1 MHLTRKLRT
10 FRRDRKGATAVEFAL
25 IAGPFFFFLMALIEV
40 AAVFFASTVIE
51 NAVLESA
58 RELRTGQVQ
67 AGGMDADGFRDA
79 VCERIEVIADCAR
92 LDFDVRVFQDFDN
105 VAVSDPVTDD
115 GNLQTDDFGYDPGDA
130 GDIVMVRVFYRWPL
144 LMPNFMN
151 SMSNMSNNERLITSA
166 TVFRN
171 EPWD

>member
-1 MHLTRKLRT
+1 MHLARKFRT

-58 RELRTGQVQ
+58 REIRTGQVQ

-79 VCERIEVIADCAR
+79 VCARVEVIADCAR
-92 LDFDVRVFQDFDN
+92 LEFDVRVFADFDN

-115 GNLQTDDFGYDPGDA
+115 GDLQTDDFGYDPGDA

-144 LMPNFMN
+144 LMPNFLN